1 MAAKAESGF
10 TIFIEEEDVMVQL
23 GKLASQTPEQNKENV
38 GVDALR
44 LKSKS
49 TKSRKPLSMIMFS
62 NEAEAP
68 QHHHTTTAPA
78 QATHAAQPAATNPQV
93 SCFSSIHSCS
103 LTRQQS
109 KGLKFR

>member
-1 MAAKAESGF
+1 MATKAESGF

-23 GKLASQTPEQNKENV
+23 SKLASQTPEQNKENV

-68 QHHHTTTAPA
+68 HHHHTATAPA
-78 QATHAAQPAATNPQV
+78 QPAHATQPAAAANPQV
-93 SCFSSIHSCS
+93 C
-103 LTRQQS
+103 
-109 KGLKFR
+109 